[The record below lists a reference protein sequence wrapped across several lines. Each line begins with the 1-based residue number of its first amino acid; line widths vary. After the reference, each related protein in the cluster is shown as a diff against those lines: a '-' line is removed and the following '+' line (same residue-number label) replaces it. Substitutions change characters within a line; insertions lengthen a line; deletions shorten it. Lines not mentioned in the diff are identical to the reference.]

1 MASSPPQNPTFSALL
16 SPRKRYAYDWN
27 EESAMTGQTSINETF
42 KKIQIPDIIIEDGSR
57 YHTEG
62 EKLVTK
68 AMSDTN
74 LSAVGQY
81 PSVPGNQS
89 HFPHSE
95 QDALLIDSRHE
106 RDAQDEVLRVT
117 QPCPDKISQF
127 QAEVT
132 ITAGGLLK
140 NPEEVSRRITDTRY
154 QPRKRPRDRSGDGHR
169 QQRTR
174 TRSPAHRGTPG
185 SYRTRSSS
193 RRRFDEKKIKR
204 HRTFF
209 RSPIGDR
216 FPVHLLR
223 DKVKAFRRLQRQF
236 RKHGC
241 DKLQAVWVEGRI
253 DLLYSDIIPRKKIQA
268 PAAAQNERKASDA
281 ISETAA
287 SNITPTKETPTK
299 ETPTK
304 ETPTKETP
312 TKETP
317 TKETPTKE
325 TPANEPATTE
335 ATETEDAD
343 SSDDT
348 DDTESGSDDEPS
360 DAQTSS
366 DTGPRSLYMGIPDGL
381 MRPTSGAEAKC
392 YAYVT
397 KALPTIRHIARE
409 QERARGSRSQT
420 RRPRYSQNSR
430 GNEDNLRHLM
440 EEGALDLFRQGGGYL
455 MLFRMFYC
463 ELFDSRSHIMMNAP
477 GLKIDKFTT
486 IPELWKQTLKG
497 SGPIK
502 VAVFEEKD
510 FDKLPLARVGL
521 RHLARE
527 QTPWDAVA

>member
-1 MASSPPQNPTFSALL
+1 
-16 SPRKRYAYDWN
+16 
-27 EESAMTGQTSINETF
+27 MTGQTSINETF

-57 YHTEG
+57 YHTAG
-62 EKLVTK
+62 NDLVTK
-68 AMSDTN
+68 AMTDTN

-117 QPCPDKISQF
+117 HPEYPDKILQF

-132 ITAGGLLK
+132 ITGGGLLK
-140 NPEEVSRRITDTRY
+140 NPEEVSRRITNTRY
-154 QPRKRPRDRSGDGHR
+154 QPRKRPRGRSGDGHR

-174 TRSPAHRGTPG
+174 TRSPAHRGTSG

-209 RSPIGDR
+209 RSPIGGR
-216 FPVHLLR
+216 FPARLLR
-223 DKVKAFRRLQRQF
+223 DKLRAFRRLQRQF
-236 RKHGC
+236 RRHDC

-268 PAAAQNERKASDA
+268 PAAAKNQPKAGDA
-281 ISETAA
+281 ISETSA

-304 ETPTKETP
+304 ETPAKETSA
-312 TKETP
+312 
-317 TKETPTKE
+317 KE
-325 TPANEPATTE
+325 TPAKEPATTE

-360 DAQTSS
+360 DAQTSG

-397 KALPTIRHIARE
+397 KVLPTIRHIARE
-409 QERARGSRSQT
+409 QERARGSRSQS
-420 RRPRYSQNSR
+420 RRPRFSQNSR
-430 GNEDNLRHLM
+430 GDENNMRRLM

-455 MLFRMFYC
+455 ILFRMFYC
-463 ELFDSRSHIMMNAP
+463 ELFDSRSHVMMNAP
-477 GLKIDKFTT
+477 GLNIDNVTT

-497 SGPIK
+497 SGPIN
-502 VAVFEEKD
+502 VAIFEEKD

-527 QTPWDAVA
+527 QTPWDVVA